1 MQESLMPREWPEA
14 WNNQSMAEDAARV
27 AKTDIGTD
35 AARVFDGPPWEAA
48 MQVGPFHMA
57 TMRELY
63 YTLYSE
69 MRRQRRE
76 QLEIPPGVP
85 KEYV

>member
-1 MQESLMPREWPEA
+1 MQTGPSRLM
-14 WNNQSMAEDAARV
+14 
-27 AKTDIGTD
+27 
-35 AARVFDGPPWEAA
+35 
-48 MQVGPFHMA
+48 

-69 MRRQRRE
+69 MRAQRRE

-85 KEYV
+85 KEYI